1 VQFKRPGRKLSV
13 ETWIFI
19 RPMQRLR
26 HKSEIKTQL
35 PDRRYNWLVR
45 MLLRHYASNL
55 RRSWRNTPHSA
66 FVDALVQIEVPLV
79 LAITAPLAL
88 LNLALSR
95 TFFPAL
101 TRMPHSS
108 ISNGGLIVC
117 AVGLAVLWAIDRT
130 LKKYEFIPRVESAF
144 DTPQDRKLV
153 YVYYAGGF
161 IVIVAMLF
169 AAWFINSIF
178 PAIPP

>member
-1 VQFKRPGRKLSV
+1 MRHRPEI
-13 ETWIFI
+13 ET
-19 RPMQRLR
+19 P
-26 HKSEIKTQL
+26 L

-66 FVDALVQIEVPLV
+66 FVDALVQIEGPLV

-95 TFFPAL
+95 TVFPAL
-101 TRMPHSS
+101 ARVSHGS
-108 ISNGGLIVC
+108 ISNGVLIVC
-117 AVGLAVLWAIDRT
+117 AMGLAVMWAIDRK
-130 LKKYEFIPRVESAF
+130 LKKYEFIPSVESAY
-144 DTPQDRKLV
+144 DTARDRKLV

-161 IVIVAMLF
+161 IVIVVMLF
-169 AAWFINSIF
+169 AAWFLNSVF
-178 PAIPP
+178 PATLS